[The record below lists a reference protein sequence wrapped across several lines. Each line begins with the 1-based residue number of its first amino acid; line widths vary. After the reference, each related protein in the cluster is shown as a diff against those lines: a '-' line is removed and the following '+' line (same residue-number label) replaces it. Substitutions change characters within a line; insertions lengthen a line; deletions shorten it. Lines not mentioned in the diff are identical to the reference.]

1 MVGRGS
7 GQIRGSGLKGVL
19 MECGGPAL
27 GWLRQRWRRKDEIV
41 FGDLL
46 AGSQLRG
53 IRNNT
58 ELF

>member
-1 MVGRGS
+1 
-7 GQIRGSGLKGVL
+7 

-27 GWLRQRWRRKDEIV
+27 GWLRQRWRRNDGIV
-41 FGDLL
+41 FRDLP